1 MSFYWGKRT
10 NTAYL
15 GSRDGRSTDKGFF
28 VQLVKVMEITNLAKN
43 KL

>member
-1 MSFYWGKRT
+1 MSFYWWIRT
-10 NTAYL
+10 NTAYI

-28 VQLVKVMEITNLAKN
+28 VQLVKVIKITNLAKN